1 MEEESAKFEQ
11 DKANRQRLC
20 KESQRN
26 EMDEFDNETVTL
38 GMNSMDLQ
46 RASISDNQYDDM
58 SVRGSMISLNT
69 SNSNSSFTSHNSQAY
84 VS

>member
-20 KESQRN
+20 KERQRN